1 VDETILHSKCTDT
14 GMRWVCY
21 LIFTAAVLGMVAT
34 PAAAATVLTIS
45 ASPQQA
51 HIGDI
56 VTLNGTVS
64 GITTIAVYLFVTGP
78 DLDTRGV
85 TLDNFN
91 IPAGRGLFTTAPVQM
106 SDGSWTYSWDTSVI
120 LGTMKPGKY
129 TVYVESSPLDRLR
142 YTSGDYATV
151 DIEFLPSDKSSARTP
166 LEPAVPL
173 IAAGIATTL
182 GLWRYKRERR
192 DTKKIH

>member
-1 VDETILHSKCTDT
+1 
-14 GMRWVCY
+14 MRWVCF
-21 LIFTAAVLGMVAT
+21 LIFSAALLGVVAT
-34 PAAAATVLTIS
+34 PVAASTVLSIS

-85 TLDNFN
+85 TLDNLN
-91 IPAGRGLFTTAPVQM
+91 IPAGRGLFTTAPVQL

-142 YTSGDYATV
+142 YLSGDFTTV
-151 DIEFLPSDKSSARTP
+151 DIEFLPSDKPVTETP
-166 LEPAVPL
+166 VEPALPL
-173 IAAGIATTL
+173 IAVGFVAIL
-182 GLWRYKRERR
+182 GLWRYRTGQE
-192 DTKKIH
+192 I

>member
-1 VDETILHSKCTDT
+1 
-14 GMRWVCY
+14 MRWMCF
-21 LIFTAAVLGMVAT
+21 LIFTAALLGVIVTPVA
-34 PAAAATVLTIS
+34 ASTVLSIS
-45 ASPQQA
+45 ASPQQV
-51 HIGDI
+51 HIGDV
-56 VTLNGTVS
+56 VTFNGTVS

-85 TLDNFN
+85 TLDNLN

-142 YTSGDYATV
+142 YMSGDFATV
-151 DIEFLPSDKSSARTP
+151 DVEFLPSDKPVTETP
-166 LEPAVPL
+166 LEPALPL
-173 IAAGIATTL
+173 IAVGFVAIL
-182 GLWRYKRERR
+182 GLWRYRTGKE
-192 DTKKIH
+192 T

>member
-1 VDETILHSKCTDT
+1 
-14 GMRWVCY
+14 MRWVCF
-21 LIFTAAVLGMVAT
+21 LIFTAALLGVIVIPVA
-34 PAAAATVLTIS
+34 ASTVLSIS
-45 ASPQQA
+45 ASPQQV
-51 HIGDI
+51 HIGD
-56 VTLNGTVS
+56 VVSLNGTVS

-85 TLDNFN
+85 TLDNLN

-142 YTSGDYATV
+142 YVSGDFATV
-151 DIEFLPSDKSSARTP
+151 DVEFLPSDKPVTETP
-166 LEPAVPL
+166 LEPALPL
-173 IAAGIATTL
+173 IAVGFVAIL
-182 GLWRYKRERR
+182 GLWRYRTGKE
-192 DTKKIH
+192 T